1 MYLDVCA
8 LSGWCGIIK
17 TLMTD
22 IRTAFKR
29 IDNILFE
36 DAGTNGAN
44 DYMAQMSWILF
55 LKYLD
60 DLEDTRKTEA
70 VFHDQPYEP
79 LFKDEFQWD
88 NWAAPKHDNGKPDIS
103 RQMTGDDLM
112 DFVNLKLFPYLKSFK
127 SVENDPK
134 SLIYKIGEIY
144 GEVTNKIQSGRN
156 LREVIDIID
165 ALQFQTQDELDQLS
179 ALYEDR
185 LKLMGGAGRSGEY
198 YTPRP
203 LIQAMILAVE
213 PKLGRTIY
221 DGAAGSA
228 GFLTEAYAN
237 LRGKVQTSS
246 ELKFLKEDTFYGKN
260 KKPEPYL
267 LGTMNM
273 ILHGIESP
281 NMIHANTLNEDTRA
295 IQEVDRYDYIL
306 ANPPFGGNE
315 RPEVQRNFK
324 VQTRETANLFLQHF
338 MKKLRTG
345 GEAAI
350 VIKNTFLTNEPTG
363 ATGKIRKELLEG
375 YNLHTVLDLP
385 GGVFSATGS
394 TGVKTVVLFFRKG
407 EPTREIWYY
416 QLNPGRNLGKTNP
429 LNIGDFS
436 DFLAKY
442 KTRETSENSWTVAV
456 KDLDQITLDLG
467 VKNPH
472 EPEAAELKTPE
483 EILEDIKSID
493 KEVAKI
499 LEKIKL

>member
-1 MYLDVCA
+1 MV
-8 LSGWCGIIK
+8 
-17 TLMTD
+17 D
-22 IRTAFKR
+22 IRTEFKR

-60 DLEDTRKTEA
+60 DLEDTRRTEA
-70 VFHDQPYEP
+70 VFYGEAYEP
-79 LFKDEFQWD
+79 LFKHEFQWD
-88 NWAAPKHDNGKPDIS
+88 TWAAPKKNGKSNIS
-103 RQMTGDDLM
+103 AQLTGDDLIE
-112 DFVNLKLFPYLKSFK
+112 FVNGKLFPYLKSFK
-127 SVENDPK
+127 NTENDPK
-134 SLIYKIGEIY
+134 SLIYKIGEIF
-144 GEVTNKIQSGRN
+144 GEVSNKIVSGRN

-165 ALQFQTQDELDQLS
+165 TMQFQTQDELDQLS

-203 LIQAMILAVE
+203 LIQAMIQAVD
-213 PKLGRTIY
+213 PKLFKTVY

-228 GFLTEAYAN
+228 GFLTETYAY
-237 LRGKVQTSS
+237 LRKKVAKSS
-246 ELKFLKEDTFYGKN
+246 ELKALKEDTFYGKN

-295 IQEVDRYDYIL
+295 IQEKDRSDYIL
-306 ANPPFGGNE
+306 ANPPFGGSE

-350 VIKNTFLTNEPTG
+350 VIKNTFLTNEPNG

-375 YNLHTVLDLP
+375 YNLHTILDLP

-429 LNIGDFS
+429 LNIHDFD

-442 KTRETSENSWTVAV
+442 KTRETSENSWIV
-456 KDLDQITLDLG
+456 KAEELDQGTLDLG
-467 VKNPH
+467 VKSPH
-472 EPEAAELKTPE
+472 EPEEEELKTPE
-483 EILEDIKSID
+483 EILEDIKKVD
-493 KEVAKI
+493 TEVAEI
-499 LEKIKL
+499 LESIKL

>member
-1 MYLDVCA
+1 MV
-8 LSGWCGIIK
+8 
-17 TLMTD
+17 D
-22 IRTAFKR
+22 IRTEFKR

-70 VFHDQPYEP
+70 VFHDQVYDP
-79 LFKDEFQWD
+79 LFKQEFQWD
-88 NWAAPKHDNGKPDIS
+88 SWAAPKLASGKPDIS
-103 RQMTGDDLM
+103 AQLTGHDLIE
-112 DFVNLKLFPYLKSFK
+112 FVNGQLFRYLKSFK
-127 SVENDPK
+127 STENDPK
-134 SLIYKIGEIY
+134 SLIYKIGEVF
-144 GEVTNKIQSGRN
+144 GEVINKIQNGRN

-165 ALQFQTQDELDQLS
+165 TMQFQTQDELDQLS

-203 LIQAMILAVE
+203 LIQAMIKAID
-213 PKLGRTIY
+213 PQLGRTIY
-221 DGAAGSA
+221 DGAAGSG
-228 GFLTEAYAN
+228 GFLTETYTY
-237 LRGKVQTSS
+237 LRSKVKTAG
-246 ELKFLKEDTFYGKN
+246 ELKFLKEETFYGKN

-295 IQEVDRYDYIL
+295 IQEKDRYDYIL
-306 ANPPFGGNE
+306 ANPPFGGSE

-338 MKKLRTG
+338 MKKLRAG

-350 VIKNTFLTNEPTG
+350 VIKNTFLTNEPNG

-375 YNLHTVLDLP
+375 YNLHTILDLA

-416 QLNPGRNLGKTNP
+416 QLDPGRNLGKTNP
-429 LNIGDFS
+429 LNIHDFD
-436 DFLAKY
+436 DFLTKY
-442 KTRETSENSWTVAV
+442 KTRETSENSWTVNV
-456 KDLDQITLDLG
+456 ENLDQTTFDIG

-472 EPEAAELKTPE
+472 EPETDELKTPE
-483 EILEDIKSID
+483 DILEDIKKID
-493 KEVAKI
+493 GEVAKI
-499 LEKIKL
+499 LESIRL

>member
-1 MYLDVCA
+1 MN
-8 LSGWCGIIK
+8 
-17 TLMTD
+17 D
-22 IRTAFKR
+22 IRNEFKR

-44 DYMAQMSWILF
+44 DYIAQMSWILF

-60 DLEDTRKTEA
+60 DLEDTRKSEA
-70 VFHDQPYEP
+70 VFHDQVYEP
-79 LFKDEFQWD
+79 LFKEGFQWD
-88 NWAAPKHDNGKPDIS
+88 TWAAPKLENGKPDIS
-103 RQMTGDDLM
+103 AQMTGDDLIE
-112 DFVNLKLFPYLKSFK
+112 FVNQKLFPYLKSFK
-127 SVENDPK
+127 STENDPK
-134 SLIYKIGEIY
+134 SLVYKIGEIF
-144 GEVTNKIQSGRN
+144 GEVTNKINSGRN

-165 ALQFQTQDELDQLS
+165 DLHFQTQDELDQLS

-203 LIQAMILAVE
+203 LIQALVQVVD
-213 PKLGRTIY
+213 PKLGKTIY

-228 GFLTEAYAN
+228 GFLTESYAY
-237 LRGKVQTSS
+237 LRSKVETSS

-281 NMIHANTLNEDTRA
+281 NMTHANTLNEDTRA
-295 IQEVDRYDYIL
+295 IQEKDRYDYIL

-375 YNLHTVLDLP
+375 NNLHTILDLP

-394 TGVKTVVLFFRKG
+394 TGVKTIVLFFRKG
-407 EPTREIWYY
+407 EPTRDIWYY

-429 LNIGDFS
+429 LNIADFS

-442 KTRETSENSWTVAV
+442 KTRETSENSWIV
-456 KDLDQITLDLG
+456 KAEDLDQTTLDLG

-472 EPEAAELKTPE
+472 EPGVEELKTPE
-483 EILEDIKSID
+483 EILKDIKQVD
-493 KEVAKI
+493 KEVATI
-499 LEKIKL
+499 LDDINL

>member
-1 MYLDVCA
+1 M
-8 LSGWCGIIK
+8 S
-17 TLMTD
+17 D
-22 IRTAFKR
+22 IRTEFKR

-60 DLEDTRKTEA
+60 DLEDIRKNEA
-70 VFHDQPYEP
+70 VFKGEPYEP
-79 LFKDEFQWD
+79 LFKDEFLWD
-88 NWAAPKHDNGKPDIS
+88 NWAAPKKPDGTPDITA
-103 RQMTGDDLM
+103 QLVGPDLIE
-112 DFVNLKLFPYLKSFK
+112 FVNLKLFPYLKQFK
-127 SVENDPK
+127 NAESQDQR
-134 SLIYKIGEIY
+134 SILYKIGEIF

-156 LREVIDIID
+156 LREVINIID
-165 ALQFQTQDELDQLS
+165 TLQFKTQAELDDLS

-203 LIQAMILAVE
+203 LIQAMIRAVD
-213 PKLGRTIY
+213 PKLSKTIY

-228 GFLTEAYAN
+228 GFLTESYVYLKN
-237 LRGKVQTSS
+237 KVSAPT
-246 ELKFLKEDTFYGKN
+246 ELSFLKNDTFYGKN

-281 NMIHANTLNEDTRA
+281 NMVHANTLTEDTSD
-295 IQEVDRYDYIL
+295 IQEKDRVDYVL
-306 ANPPFGGNE
+306 ANPPFGGSE
-315 RPEVQRNFK
+315 HPEIQHNFK
-324 VQTRETANLFLQHF
+324 IKTRETANLFLQHF
-338 MKKLRTG
+338 MKKLRSG

-363 ATGKIRKELLEG
+363 ATGAIRRELVENF
-375 YNLHTVLDLP
+375 NLHTVLDLP

-407 EPTREIWYY
+407 EPTRDIWYY

-429 LNIGDFS
+429 LNIHDFD

-442 KTRETSENSWTVAV
+442 KTRETSENSWVVSASDINKT
-456 KDLDQITLDLG
+456 TLDLG
-467 VKNPH
+467 VKNPST
-472 EPEAAELKTPE
+472 PEAEALKDPK
-483 EILEDIKSID
+483 EILQDIIKID
-493 KEVAKI
+493 AEIAKI
-499 LEKIKL
+499 LGEIKL

>member
-1 MYLDVCA
+1 MA
-8 LSGWCGIIK
+8 
-17 TLMTD
+17 D
-22 IRTAFKR
+22 IRTEFKR

-70 VFHDQPYEP
+70 VFHGEPYEP
-79 LFKDEFQWD
+79 LFKEEFQW
-88 NWAAPKHDNGKPDIS
+88 NTWAAPKSENGKTDIS
-103 RQMTGDDLM
+103 AQMTGDDLIS
-112 DFVNLKLFPYLKSFK
+112 FVNSNLFPYLKSFK
-127 SVENDPK
+127 SAENNPK
-134 SLIYKIGEIY
+134 SLIYKIGEVF
-144 GEVTNKIQSGRN
+144 GEMTNKIQSGRN

-165 ALQFQTQDELDQLS
+165 ELKFQTQDELDQLS

-203 LIQAMILAVE
+203 LIQAMVQAVS
-213 PKLGRTIY
+213 PKLGKTIY

-228 GFLTEAYAN
+228 GFLTESYAF
-237 LRGKVQTSS
+237 LRKKVSRAG
-246 ELKFLKEDTFYGKN
+246 ELKALKEDTFFGKN

-281 NMIHANTLNEDTRA
+281 NMVHGNTLSEDTRDY
-295 IQEVDRYDYIL
+295 QEVDKVDYIL
-306 ANPPFGGNE
+306 ANPPFGGAE

-324 VQTRETANLFLQHF
+324 IQTRATENLFLQHF

-350 VIKNTFLTNEPTG
+350 VIKNTFLTNEPNG

-375 YNLHTVLDLP
+375 NNLHTVLDLP

-407 EPTREIWYY
+407 EPTRDIWYY
-416 QLNPGRNLGKTNP
+416 QLSPGRNLGKTNP
-429 LNIGDFS
+429 LNINDFD

-442 KTRETSENSWTVAV
+442 KTRETSEKSWTINVEN
-456 KDLDQITLDLG
+456 LNQTTLDLG

-472 EPEAAELKTPE
+472 EPRTEELRTPE
-483 EILEDIKSID
+483 SILENIKLID
-493 KEVAKI
+493 KEIADI
-499 LEKIKL
+499 LQGISL

>member
-1 MYLDVCA
+1 MA
-8 LSGWCGIIK
+8 
-17 TLMTD
+17 D
-22 IRTAFKR
+22 IRTEFKR

-36 DAGTNGAN
+36 DAGTNGAG

-60 DLEDTRKTEA
+60 DLEVTREA
-70 VFHDQPYEP
+70 EATFHGETYEP
-79 LFKDEFQWD
+79 LFKEEFQWS
-88 NWAAPKHDNGKPDIS
+88 NWAAPKKGGKPDLTAQ
-103 RQMTGDDLM
+103 RTGEDLTE
-112 DFVNLKLFPYLKSFK
+112 FVNQKLFPYLKSFK
-127 SVENDPK
+127 STENDPK
-134 SLIYKIGEIY
+134 SLIYKIGEIF
-144 GEVTNKIQSGRN
+144 GEVSNKISSGRN

-165 ALQFQTQDELDQLS
+165 LMHFQTQDELDQLS

-203 LIQAMILAVE
+203 LIQAMVKAID
-213 PKLGRTIY
+213 PKLFKTVY

-228 GFLTEAYAN
+228 GFLTESYAY
-237 LRGKVQTSS
+237 LRKKVTKSS
-246 ELKFLKEDTFYGKN
+246 ELKALKESTFFGKN

-281 NMIHANTLNEDTRA
+281 NMAHGDTLNEDTRD
-295 IQEVDRYDYIL
+295 IQEKDRFDYIL
-306 ANPPFGGNE
+306 ANPPFGGSM

-324 VQTRETANLFLQHF
+324 VQTRETANLFMQHF

-350 VIKNTFLTNEPTG
+350 VIKNTFLTNEGTG
-363 ATGKIRKELLEG
+363 ATGKIRRELLESC
-375 YNLHTVLDLP
+375 NLHTILDLP
-385 GGVFSATGS
+385 GGVFGATGS

-407 EPTREIWYY
+407 EQTQDIWYY
-416 QLNPGRNLGKTNP
+416 QLDPGRNLGKTNP
-429 LNIGDFS
+429 LNIHDFD

-442 KTRETSENSWTVAV
+442 KTRGTSENSWTIEVES
-456 KDLDQITLDLG
+456 LNQSTLDLG

-472 EPEAAELKTPE
+472 ESEIVELKTPE
-483 EILEDIKSID
+483 EILEDIKRID
-493 KEVAKI
+493 QEVINI
-499 LEKIKL
+499 LGRIDL